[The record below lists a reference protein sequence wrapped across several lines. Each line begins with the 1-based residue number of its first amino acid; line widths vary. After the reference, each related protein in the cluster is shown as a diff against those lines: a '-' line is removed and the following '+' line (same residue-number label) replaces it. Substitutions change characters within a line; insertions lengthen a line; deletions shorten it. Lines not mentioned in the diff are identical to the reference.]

1 MTNFAEMGKTE
12 LRAAC
17 KHYGIKG
24 YGNMTNDGMRA
35 ALTEEVEG
43 RAEAKQQARD
53 VVDRRNEKG
62 AQREVAPVAPVAAPA
77 PAAVETTGLKIE
89 QNREK
94 RNGVTRPSIGG
105 KCRAIW
111 DALDEYV
118 ADPDNEGE
126 KPTAKVIKAIGTE
139 EGWDKTTTMIQ
150 FYQWRK
156 FNGIVGRSK

>member
-17 KHYGIKG
+17 KDAGVKG
-24 YGNMTNDGMRA
+24 YGNMTNEGMRIALSNMALLKSVA
-35 ALTEEVEG
+35 AAPVTP
-43 RAEAKQQARD
+43 
-53 VVDRRNEKG
+53 
-62 AQREVAPVAPVAAPA
+62 VAPVAEPTPVAAPA

-126 KPTAKVIKAIGTE
+126 KPTAKVIKAIGAE

>member
-17 KHYGIKG
+17 KAAGIKG

-35 ALTEEVEG
+35 ALAGGEP
-43 RAEAKQQARD
+43 
-53 VVDRRNEKG
+53 
-62 AQREVAPVAPVAAPA
+62 EVAPVPSPVPAPMPAPA
-77 PAAVETTGLKIE
+77 PTGLKIE
-89 QNREK
+89 PNREK
-94 RNGVTRPSIGG
+94 RNGVTRPSVGG

-111 DALDEYV
+111 DALDEYS
-118 ADPDNEGE
+118 ADPANEGE
-126 KPTAKVIKAIGTE
+126 QPSAKIIKAIAAE